1 MNLNFINKEFERLHT
16 IESIIEYQFEPKS
29 KVTNYGKR
37 NIYYEDLKND
47 FIKEVNTFGFSPF
60 ILENFEKQR
69 KNPNIMKYMDKKFN
83 HGLTNYVKMQ
93 VKSVE
98 VNPLSGTIIKKRP
111 RTSKKEMKKKK
122 VPIIENTFYLK
133 RKEVVKEK
141 NQKETFLEKA
151 FENLGGNKLNISSDE
166 DEEEKI
172 NTNIKKNDK
181 NKKDDNK
188 NEDIKFYNEIK
199 NQLAEQLKEKYIKQK
214 DFLHPLNNVNDI
226 NIIPQILIS
235 EFNKP
240 EALKINFEK
249 FFTENKN
256 KDDFKKIISLSKN
269 KDFLINNKENKI
281 TTSNIKPEIKN
292 KNFITKS
299 SSARFNNHIKKYK
312 NIFHSP
318 TQSKN
323 EKYLL
328 IEKSRPFHI
337 FKGKALN
344 YQLKLDDLVK
354 ECD

>member
-1 MNLNFINKEFERLHT
+1 MT
-16 IESIIEYQFEPKS
+16 M
-29 KVTNYGKR
+29 T
-37 NIYYEDLKND
+37 
-47 FIKEVNTFGFSPF
+47 
-60 ILENFEKQR
+60 
-69 KNPNIMKYMDKKFN
+69 
-83 HGLTNYVKMQ
+83 
-93 VKSVE
+93 
-98 VNPLSGTIIKKRP
+98 
-111 RTSKKEMKKKK
+111 
-122 VPIIENTFYLK
+122 
-133 RKEVVKEK
+133 
-141 NQKETFLEKA
+141 
-151 FENLGGNKLNISSDE
+151 E

-188 NEDIKFYNEIK
+188 NEDK
-199 NQLAEQLKEKYIKQK
+199 KYIKQK